1 LPHRTKDCRCDGAA
15 PAKNRHAL
23 PRISHFSSSVYFIT
37 WLCAAPR
44 PDSFVNYRYFAGR
57 TSSRKAII
65 LALLWQ
71 FLRAVAHRQFA
82 ELAAPALWSF
92 FEGSTK
98 ATYKSRGE
106 NINMHFIFTGTP
118 NKKKGGGG
126 GETPAECSPGF
137 NRREEFRIPD

>member
-1 LPHRTKDCRCDGAA
+1 
-15 PAKNRHAL
+15 
-23 PRISHFSSSVYFIT
+23 
-37 WLCAAPR
+37 
-44 PDSFVNYRYFAGR
+44 VNYRYFAGR

-118 NKKKGGGG
+118 NKKKRRG